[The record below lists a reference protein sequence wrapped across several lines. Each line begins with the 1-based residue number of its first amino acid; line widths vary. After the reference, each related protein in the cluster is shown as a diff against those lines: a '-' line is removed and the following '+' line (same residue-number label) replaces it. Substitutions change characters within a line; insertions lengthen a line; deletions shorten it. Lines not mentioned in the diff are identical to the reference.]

1 VALEAGGFLV
11 GDHLKINIEVEVEA
25 VRPDPEPVAEESGAP
40 ERITP

>member
-1 VALEAGGFLV
+1 MWRSRQAGSWSA
-11 GDHLKINIEVEVEA
+11 INIEVEA

>member
-11 GDHLKINIEVEVEA
+11 GDQLKINIEVEA